1 MPEHSFVG
9 ILGGMGPAATAA
21 FYSHLVARTP
31 ATRDQD
37 HLKVVMWADPTVPD
51 RTAAL
56 LGDGESIVPW
66 LERGVRALRAS
77 GAEVIVCPCNTAHVW
92 LDEVV
97 RNHGLNLLSIVDATI
112 DEARVAALGDH
123 PIGILATEA
132 TLSAGLYQEGLAE
145 RGLRAV
151 RPEPQQQARLIEAI
165 YQVKAGT
172 ETDLRRAAAT
182 VGQVCQELVAAGAG
196 AIMSACTELS
206 LVLHDVDPA
215 VRVID
220 STDALVQ
227 AVVRRFGTSPTAAPD
242 PGSMR

>member
-1 MPEHSFVG
+1 MPEHSLVG

-21 FYSHLVARTP
+21 FYNHLVASTP

-77 GAEVIVCPCNTAHVW
+77 GAHVIVCPCNTAHVW
-92 LDEVV
+92 LGEVV
-97 RNHGLNLLSIVDATI
+97 RKHGLDLLSIVDATI
-112 DEARVAALGDH
+112 EEARAAAPGGH

-132 TLSAGLYQEGLAE
+132 TLSAGLYQDGLAE
-145 RGLRAV
+145 RGLTAIL
-151 RPEPQQQARLIEAI
+151 PEPQQQARLIEAI
-165 YQVKAGT
+165 YRVKAGT
-172 ETDLRRAAAT
+172 EADLRRAAAT
-182 VGQVCQELVAAGAG
+182 VAQVCRELVAAGAG
-196 AIMSACTELS
+196 TIMSACTELS
-206 LVLHDVDPA
+206 LVLQDVDPT

-227 AVVRRFGTSPTAAPD
+227 AVVRRYGPVATAAPG
-242 PGSMR
+242 PGSTR